1 MLFLRLVREAYVFAL
16 QSVLANKLR
25 TLLTILGI
33 TIGIFSIIIVFTIVD
48 SIKYQVKSSIESLG
62 SNVVFVQKWPWAFD
76 ADYEWWKYMLRPEP
90 SIKEYEEIRKRSF
103 TAAFVTFSAST
114 SLKLEYSDVSLDEVG
129 MAGVSNDFDR
139 VFTLDIAEGR
149 FFSPSEINNGQA
161 VAIIGGRLAQELFL
175 GASGIGEVIR
185 VNGNRT
191 KVIGILKTEGKSIGN
206 SFDDVVLL
214 PIYFFGKMVNLK
226 GEGANPYI
234 AVRARSEV
242 SNEEMKDELTG
253 IMRAL
258 RRTKPFVENDFAIN
272 ETSLISKEFESI
284 FTIVNIVG
292 WIIGGFS
299 LLVGGFG
306 IANIMFVSVKERTQ
320 IIGIQK
326 ALGAKKSFILFQ
338 FLFESI
344 FLSVFGGLAGL
355 LLVFLATLAF
365 GSSFEITLSA
375 SNVFLGIGVS
385 AVIGLIAGVIPA
397 NSASKLD
404 PVEAIRS
411 N

>member
-1 MLFLRLVREAYVFAL
+1 MFLRLIREAYLFAL

-62 SNVVFVQKWPWAFD
+62 SNVVFIQKWPWAFN
-76 ADYEWWKYMLRPEP
+76 ADYEWWKYMLRPQP
-90 SIKEYEEIRKRSF
+90 NMKEYNEIKKRSY
-103 TAAFVTFSAST
+103 TAGYVTFSAST
-114 SLKLEYSDVSLDEVG
+114 NKKLEYKDIDIEEVAV
-129 MAGVSNDFDR
+129 AGVSEDFNK
-139 VFTLDIAEGR
+139 VFSFEISEGR
-149 FFSPSEINNGQA
+149 FFSPSEINNGQP
-161 VAIIGGRLAQELFL
+161 VAIMGGNIAKEVFNSRSGLDEIVKIGGYKM
-175 GASGIGEVIR
+175 
-185 VNGNRT
+185 

-206 SFDDVVLL
+206 SFDDAILMPV
-214 PIYFFGKMVNLK
+214 YFFSRLVNLR
-226 GEGANPYI
+226 GDQANPYI
-234 AVRARSEV
+234 AVRARPNI

-253 IMRAL
+253 IMRSL
-258 RRTKPFVENDFAIN
+258 RQLKPLKEDDFAIN
-272 ETSLISKEFESI
+272 ETSLISKEFESLFSI
-284 FTIVNIVG
+284 VTIAG

-338 FLFESI
+338 FLFEAI
-344 FLSVFGGLAGL
+344 FLSVFGGIAGL
-355 LLVFLATLAF
+355 ILVYLSTLLF

-375 SNVFLGIGVS
+375 ANIFLGIGVS
-385 AVIGLIAGVIPA
+385 AFIGLIAGIIPA

-404 PVEAIRS
+404 PVEAIRQ

>member
-1 MLFLRLVREAYVFAL
+1 MFLRLIREAYVFAL

-62 SNVVFVQKWPWAFD
+62 SNVVFVQKWPWAFN
-76 ADYEWWKYMLRPEP
+76 ADYEWWKYMLRPQP
-90 SIKEYEEIRKRSF
+90 SLKEYNEIKKRSY
-103 TAAFVTFSAST
+103 TAAYITYGAST
-114 SLKLEYSDVSLDEVG
+114 NTKFEYEDEVIDPIAV
-129 MAGVSNDFDR
+129 AGVSEDFNK
-139 VFTLDIAEGR
+139 VFSFEIAEGR
-149 FFSPSEINNGQA
+149 FFSPSEINNGQP
-161 VAIIGGRLAQELFL
+161 VAIIGGKVAQEVFESR
-175 GASGIGEVIR
+175 SGLDEKVKIG
-185 VNGNRT
+185 GYKM
-191 KVIGILKTEGKSIGN
+191 KVIGILKPEGKSIGN
-206 SFDDVVLL
+206 SFDDAIIIPV
-214 PIYFFGKMVNLK
+214 YFFSRLVSLHSDQ
-226 GEGANPYI
+226 ANPYI
-234 AVRARSEV
+234 AVRARENI
-242 SNEEMKDELTG
+242 SNAEMKDELTG
-253 IMRAL
+253 IMRSL
-258 RRTKPFVENDFAIN
+258 RQLKPSREDDFAIN
-272 ETSLISKEFESI
+272 ETSLISKEFESL
-284 FTIVNIVG
+284 FAIVSIAG

-338 FLFESI
+338 FLFEAI
-344 FLSVFGGLAGL
+344 FLSVFGGIAGL
-355 LLVFLATLAF
+355 LLVFLSTILF

-375 SNVFLGIGVS
+375 ANIVLGLGVS
-385 AVIGLIAGVIPA
+385 VFIGLVAGIIPA

-404 PVEAIRS
+404 PVEAIRQ